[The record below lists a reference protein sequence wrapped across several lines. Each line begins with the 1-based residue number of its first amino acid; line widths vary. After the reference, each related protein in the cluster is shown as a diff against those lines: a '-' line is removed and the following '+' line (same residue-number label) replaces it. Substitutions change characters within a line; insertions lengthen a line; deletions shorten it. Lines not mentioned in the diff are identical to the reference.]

1 MSELEPS
8 ITEGGTAAES
18 HAASASPVVEEPK
31 PWLEAYADVEGFHR
45 ESLEKFKDP
54 GELGKSYL
62 ELQKK
67 MGTAVTIPEDGDEE
81 GWRAFNV
88 KLGCPDAPEK
98 YELPITEGVPQD
110 EDFRGKMAQV
120 MFENGVSQKM
130 AAALTTAND
139 AYIKEK
145 TAQAAE
151 ANEKLNNARAEA
163 IGWDDTQ
170 KTEATEHF
178 RRQVVAFSEKYKTPE
193 GDQSLAQMLLDENG
207 KFTANDPL
215 MVAFANFCMDNP
227 KEDKGLVK
235 GDQTGS
241 EDDGYV
247 PAHGPDTY
255 QWGDHP
261 DTIKAREYYKK
272 RGHVYS

>member
-1 MSELEPS
+1 MDDLNMD
-8 ITEGGTAAES
+8 TGGTAAES
-18 HAASASPVVEEPK
+18 HEAAAVVVEEPK

-45 ESLEKFKDP
+45 EALEKFKDP

-67 MGTAVTIPEDGDEE
+67 MGTAVNIPADGDEE
-81 GWRAFNV
+81 GWRAFNA
-88 KLGCPDAPEK
+88 KMGCPDAPEK

-120 MFENGVSQKM
+120 MFENGMSQKM

-139 AYIKEK
+139 AYAKEK
-145 TAQAAE
+145 TAQATE

-163 IGWDDTQ
+163 IGWNDTQ

-178 RRQVVAFSEKYKTPE
+178 RRKVVEFSEKYTMPE

-227 KEDKGLVK
+227 KEDKGLVR

-241 EDDGYV
+241 GDDGYV
-247 PAHGPDTY
+247 PDHGPDTY
-255 QWGDHP
+255 RWGDHP
-261 DTIKAREYYKK
+261 DTVKAQVYYS
-272 RGHVYS
+272 RPENGGHTF